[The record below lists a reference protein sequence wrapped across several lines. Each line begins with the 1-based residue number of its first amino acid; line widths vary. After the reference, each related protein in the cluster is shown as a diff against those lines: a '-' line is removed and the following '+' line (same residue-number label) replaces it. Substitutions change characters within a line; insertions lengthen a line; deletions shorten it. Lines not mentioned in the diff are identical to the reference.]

1 MRNNWRHY
9 NFSNRYT
16 KQLKDSIIAL
26 TVASVAGVSGCPF
39 EFEVG
44 TIWPH
49 FGVLIRHQLRQT
61 AVSEFD
67 THPKAQM
74 KPRGSFLKL
83 ILGSQTEL
91 SINFKSRAEAKG

>member
-1 MRNNWRHY
+1 M
-9 NFSNRYT
+9 T
-16 KQLKDSIIAL
+16 
-26 TVASVAGVSGCPF
+26 SVAGVSGCPS

-44 TIWPH
+44 AIWPR
-49 FGVLIRHQLRQT
+49 FGVLIRHQLYLRQT

-74 KPRGSFLKL
+74 KPRGSLLKL
-83 ILGSQTEL
+83 ILGSQAEL

>member
-1 MRNNWRHY
+1 MI
-9 NFSNRYT
+9 S
-16 KQLKDSIIAL
+16 AL
-26 TVASVAGVSGCPF
+26 TVASVAGVSGCPS

-44 TIWPH
+44 AIWPR
-49 FGVLIRHQLRQT
+49 FGVLIRHHLRQT

-74 KPRGSFLKL
+74 KPRGSLLKL
-83 ILGSQTEL
+83 VLGSQAEL